1 MPVTIEIP
9 DHVSEADAIAIIEA
23 YEAARAGTA
32 AVGYEQ
38 QTPDV
43 PYEPDEQEAEAPY
56 EPPYSAPTGDG
67 PVTSNT
73 FTVEPQEGG
82 RFGRAPFLGYQDAV
96 ERCLTKQM
104 ENDGEGR
111 KRAVRLDPADVI
123 QVIKQAQVLLVQQMD
138 EAWRDTANAHHVETL
153 SFEGE
158 LGYVGWTIDNP
169 PYPVG
174 AFWEHDHG
182 RARSVIAD
190 VRDFTG
196 VELTR
201 TQVRTAMTTMCE
213 IDPTVNMT
221 EYQTAT
227 CGKQTRWT
235 WTMLG
240 MCRVFLDAMGKPH
253 CDAATLQAHLDRV
266 NAINSDESDGE

>member
-23 YEAARAGTA
+23 YEAAKASTEA
-32 AVGYEQ
+32 LVEQ

-73 FTVEPQEGG
+73 FTVAPQEGG
-82 RFGRAPFLGYQDAV
+82 RFGRAPFLGYHDAV

-104 ENDGEGR
+104 ENDGDGR
-111 KRAVRLDPADVI
+111 KRAVRLDPDDVI
-123 QVIKQAQVLLVQQMD
+123 QVIKQAQVLLLQHMD
-138 EAWRDTANAHHVETL
+138 EAWRDPANRNYTDSL
-153 SFEGE
+153 SFEAE
-158 LGYVGWTIDNP
+158 VGYVGWTIENP
-169 PYPVG
+169 PHPVD

-196 VELTR
+196 VMLTKA
-201 TQVRTAMTTMCE
+201 QVRTAFTTMCE
-213 IDPTVNMT
+213 LDPTVNMS
-221 EYQTAT
+221 EYQAGT

-235 WTMLG
+235 WTLLG
-240 MCRVFLDAMGKPH
+240 MCRVFQDATGKPH
-253 CDAATLQAHLDRV
+253 RDADTLQGHLDSI